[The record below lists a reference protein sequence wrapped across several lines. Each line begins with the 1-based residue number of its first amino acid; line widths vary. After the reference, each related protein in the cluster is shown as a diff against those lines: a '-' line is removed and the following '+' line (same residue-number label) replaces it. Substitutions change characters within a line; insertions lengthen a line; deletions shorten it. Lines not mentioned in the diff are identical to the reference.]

1 LSVQNLGSRGRY
13 VVVGIGVVSCDAQ
26 LHEGFITVAVHYD
39 PNGAVFIAIEK
50 WRVTGD
56 WGVEKREVLQRPIS
70 VRKVRD
76 KLTVSVVVWSGYI
89 AVELNGETFY
99 THLEAVGVSLGV
111 SKAVLFSAGG
121 KISIKHLNVQEGEPN
136 DLVPTTNSGD
146 TAPPST
152 PQGMKKPPGKQPT
165 PGGKRGAQSGIKPT
179 TVANAVSP
187 PPSLPAYVDK
197 DLGQRIESEIMEFNP
212 NVEWDDIAG
221 ISEAKRLLN
230 EAVILPLLV
239 PELFTGVLK
248 PWKGVLMFGP
258 PGTGKTM
265 LAKAVAT
272 SSKTTFFPMS
282 SAVLLNRHY
291 GESEKMVR
299 TLFQVARARAPSTI
313 FFDEID
319 ALMST
324 RDGNEHEVSRR
335 VKAELLQ
342 QMDGLQP
349 DSDARVMVLATTNRP
364 WDLDE
369 AIRRR
374 LEKRI
379 YIPLPDIAGR
389 IELLSKQ
396 TKQMNIDPE
405 VRLEDIA
412 RSTQGFS
419 GADLSLLCRDAMMM
433 PMRRLIDG
441 KSPQDITAMR
451 ERGEMRVGMV
461 TTKDFEC
468 ALEKIQPSVAQSTV
482 TQYDQWL
489 KEFGST

>member
-1 LSVQNLGSRGRY
+1 
-13 VVVGIGVVSCDAQ
+13 
-26 LHEGFITVAVHYD
+26 
-39 PNGAVFIAIEK
+39 
-50 WRVTGD
+50 
-56 WGVEKREVLQRPIS
+56 
-70 VRKVRD
+70 
-76 KLTVSVVVWSGYI
+76 
-89 AVELNGETFY
+89 
-99 THLEAVGVSLGV
+99 
-111 SKAVLFSAGG
+111 
-121 KISIKHLNVQEGEPN
+121 
-136 DLVPTTNSGD
+136 
-146 TAPPST
+146 
-152 PQGMKKPPGKQPT
+152 
-165 PGGKRGAQSGIKPT
+165 
-179 TVANAVSP
+179 
-187 PPSLPAYVDK
+187 
-197 DLGQRIESEIMEFNP
+197 
-212 NVEWDDIAG
+212 
-221 ISEAKRLLN
+221 
-230 EAVILPLLV
+230 
-239 PELFTGVLK
+239 
-248 PWKGVLMFGP
+248 
-258 PGTGKTM
+258 
-265 LAKAVAT
+265 
-272 SSKTTFFPMS
+272 
-282 SAVLLNRHY
+282 
-291 GESEKMVR
+291 MVR